1 MFAQTIFAKWI
12 ALFWVFVKVNLLTTS
27 GPASVGLLYQEAV
40 GKFMNES
47 DFVEAVGFSSV
58 LPGSDALQLAMFVGY
73 AAGGVPGAFAAL
85 LGSILPP
92 TLIMLAV
99 VSILQ
104 RLRGEAW
111 VGNFTR
117 GLAPAVAVL
126 MALVAWQVFR
136 GDGKGSIG
144 WSTLLIAGLSLVA
157 LLVKLPPPL
166 VLLGAGILG
175 IILFR

>member
-1 MFAQTIFAKWI
+1 
-12 ALFWVFVKVNLLTTS
+12 
-27 GPASVGLLYQEAV
+27 
-40 GKFMNES
+40 
-47 DFVEAVGFSSV
+47 
-58 LPGSDALQLAMFVGY
+58 MFVGY

-92 TLIMLAV
+92 TLIMLGV

-126 MALVAWQVFR
+126 MVIVAWQVFQ
-136 GDGKGSIG
+136 GEGKGSMG

-157 LLVKLPPPL
+157 LLLKLPPPL

-175 IILFR
+175 IFLFR